1 MRSRIDLS
9 GLDHW
14 TGIISNPD
22 REEEACRGAVD
33 AESAPLREC
42 RGTSSLSDL
51 GIDPEPTVIPE
62 LGGSLPPTGLR
73 LPLPCLTPT
82 FGPLRRLPDAKQVVE
97 AFRSTNKG

>member
-22 REEEACRGAVD
+22 REEEARRGAVD
-33 AESAPLREC
+33 AESAPQRKG
-42 RGTSSLSDL
+42 RGTPPRGDL

-62 LGGSLPPTGLR
+62 FGGTLPPTGLR

-82 FGPLRRLPDAKQVVE
+82 FGLLRRLPDAKQVIE